1 MKLGVNSYIVREI
14 SGKGFSLDDLRVD
27 FIELGFDDAGLVE
40 NGEIQQ
46 GTFKDLE
53 GLGVEF
59 TLHAPTADGK
69 NLPLDLGVY
78 GKEPVK
84 RMEKVIRI
92 ANHLGA
98 EVIVVHGGDI
108 GKSYTKAYV
117 NTLKHLR
124 ELKSIAED
132 SGVKLVV
139 ENLFEGRIGA
149 LPHELLSFVSEGFEL
164 CFDIGHAFLTSMH
177 SGLKMDEFNVLFPYT
192 SHLHIHD
199 NNGSKDEHRPL
210 GGGMVGF
217 FYAGQAIKLT
227 NAKRAVLE
235 IRGYSGRDSVLSNV
249 SFLRRTLDEKFS
261 WKEKAEEGSEA

>member
-27 FIELGFDDAGLVE
+27 FIELGFDDSDLVE

-46 GTFKDLE
+46 EALKNLS

-69 NLPLDLGVY
+69 NLSIDLGVY
-78 GKEPVK
+78 GREPVK

-108 GKSYTKAYV
+108 RKSYTKASV

-124 ELKSIAED
+124 ELKPIAED
-132 SGVKLVV
+132 SGVKLVI

-149 LPHELLSFVSEGFEL
+149 LPHELLPFVDEGFEL
-164 CFDIGHAFLTSMH
+164 CFDIGHAFLTSMN
-177 SGLKMDEFNVLFPYT
+177 SGLRMDEFNVLFPYT

-210 GGGMVGF
+210 GEGMIGF
-217 FYAGQAIKLT
+217 SYARRIVELT
-227 NAKRAVLE
+227 KAERAVLE
-235 IRGYSGRDSVLSNV
+235 IRRYGRRDSIPLNI
-249 SFLRRTLDEKFS
+249 SFFRNMPDENFS
-261 WKEKAEEGSEA
+261 RIEKVEGGSEA